1 MKIILPT
8 DTFFKWSQGAWP
20 VANNIVNNFIS
31 VWTLCIIFR
40 NFIFRQNI
48 HICMY
53 VGAYRRFFKGSLGAW
68 PVENNIISPQT
79 RKLYVEVRWAA
90 DGCSGGKKCDTRQ
103 HQHQQ
108 PRQFRLCCKTSWGLP
123 VPGRLVDMA

>member
-20 VANNIVNNFIS
+20 VANNIVNNFKS

-68 PVENNIISPQT
+68 PVENNIVNNFISVWT
-79 RKLYVEVRWAA
+79 
-90 DGCSGGKKCDTRQ
+90 
-103 HQHQQ
+103 
-108 PRQFRLCCKTSWGLP
+108 LCIIFFEILFIAKTYIS
-123 VPGRLVDMA
+123 VCM